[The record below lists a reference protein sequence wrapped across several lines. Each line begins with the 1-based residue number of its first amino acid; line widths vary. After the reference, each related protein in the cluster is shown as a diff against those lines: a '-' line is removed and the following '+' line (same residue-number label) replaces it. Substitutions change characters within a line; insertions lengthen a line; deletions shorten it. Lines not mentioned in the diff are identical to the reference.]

1 MLPTPEIYSIWPAV
15 VPANT
20 ESKMTIL
27 ANERAYLFHEGAQ
40 YQIAIVAVNSDESYY
55 KLFARKYVDVVAHD
69 GVITFSFLFEKEQ
82 EYTILLT
89 EAGKTISTLHV
100 YSLYEDLYRLTPLK
114 GDLHSH
120 SCRSDGERDPAAHA
134 GHYREQGYDFLALTD
149 HNRYYPGG
157 EIDEVYGN
165 ANTGLIRIPGEEVH
179 SPGSS
184 IHIVHVGGKKS
195 VADIYVNHRQDYE
208 NALLE
213 YYKKVPD
220 YVPENLRERYGQ
232 AMWATDAIHEAG
244 GLAIFP
250 HPFWRPKGSL
260 TFNVFDEF
268 AAMLLK
274 SGMFDAYELVGAM
287 EQTDLNRSVA
297 FWADLRSEGYPIKVV
312 GSSDVHAYENC
323 VHFPFYYT
331 ICFAEKKEAD
341 SIVNAVRSGWSVAV
355 ESYGSDRTKQC
366 RCYGSLRLV
375 SYTQFLLK
383 YYFPNTQRLAAGVGV
398 AMRAYAMEEADISL
412 VEQHNVLGEKYTAR
426 YLGRMAP
433 ALPSPA
439 IHAFEEKWRAVQ
451 LTGPKT
457 RGSHVDAKP
466 GKIIV

>member
-1 MLPTPEIYSIWPAV
+1 MLPTPQIYSILPAV
-15 VPANT
+15 VPANK
-20 ESKMTIL
+20 ESQMTIV
-27 ANERAYLFHEGAQ
+27 ANERAYLFHEGAK
-40 YQIAIVAVNSDESYY
+40 YQLGIVAVNADESYY
-55 KLFARKYVDVVAHD
+55 TLFARKYIDVVAHD
-69 GVITFSFLFEKEQ
+69 GVITFSFTFEKEQ
-82 EYTILLT
+82 EYTVLLT
-89 EAGKTISTLHV
+89 EDDKIIAKLYL

-114 GDLHSH
+114 GDFHSH

-157 EIDEVYGN
+157 EIDEVYGG

-184 IHIVHVGGKKS
+184 VHIVHVGGKKS
-195 VADIYVNHRQDYE
+195 VADIYVHNRDFYE
-208 NALLE
+208 KSIRE
-213 YYKKVPD
+213 YYKKVPEN
-220 YVPENLRERYGQ
+220 VPADVMERYGQ

-250 HPFWRPKGSL
+250 HPFWRPKLSM

-268 AAMLLK
+268 AALLLK
-274 SGMFDAYELVGAM
+274 SGMFDGYELIGAM
-287 EQTDLNRSVA
+287 NQDDANRSVA
-297 FWADLRSEGYPIKVV
+297 FWADLRAEGYPIKVV
-312 GSSDVHAYENC
+312 GSSDVHNYENC

-341 SIVNAVRSGWSVAV
+341 SIVDAVRQGFSVAV
-355 ESYGSDRTKQC
+355 ESHGSDRTKQC

-375 SYTQFLLK
+375 SYGQFLLK

-398 AMRAYAMEEADISL
+398 AMRAFAMEDADVSL
-412 VEQHNVLGEKYTAR
+412 IEQSNALVEKYTAR
-426 YLGRMAP
+426 FFGRVAP
-433 ALPSPA
+433 KLPSPA

-451 LTGPKT
+451 SNGPKA
-457 RGSHVDAKP
+457 RGSNVDSKP